1 MNRIRTVW
9 TDEKIAMVRRLY
21 PTVRSA
27 QLAKE
32 LGVTLGAL
40 NQKANGMGVR
50 KAGKYGQPPA
60 TDHKTTA
67 TYSPRPGVTVHRL
80 LG

>member
-1 MNRIRTVW
+1 MNHPVW
-9 TDEKIAMVRRLY
+9 TDAKIAIVRRLY
-21 PTVRSA
+21 PTEKSA
-27 QLAKE
+27 ALAKE
-32 LGVTLGAL
+32 LGVTVGAL
-40 NQKANGMGVR
+40 NQKANMIGVR

-60 TDHKTTA
+60 ADHKTTA